1 MLTGE
6 RTGLWPASRAGRGRP
21 WRHLPVHHSH
31 TVPPAATWS
40 SFAVM
45 FLDILVRGLTGV
57 AVGTLALT
65 GCFSVPS
72 DSRIRFPGV
81 HARGSFLSLL
91 HLWGGGQGAH
101 LPGLHVHCHG
111 GSSAERIW

>member
-6 RTGLWPASRAGRGRP
+6 RTGLWPASRAGHGRP

-31 TVPPAATWS
+31 TVPPVATWS

-65 GCFSVPS
+65 GCFSVLG

-81 HARGSFLSLL
+81 RARGAFR
-91 HLWGGGQGAH
+91 LWGGGQGAR